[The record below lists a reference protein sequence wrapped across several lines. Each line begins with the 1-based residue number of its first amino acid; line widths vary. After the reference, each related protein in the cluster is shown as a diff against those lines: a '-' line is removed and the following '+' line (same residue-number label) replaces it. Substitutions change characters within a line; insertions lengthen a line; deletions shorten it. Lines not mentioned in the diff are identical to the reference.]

1 MQRMVAW
8 FTENKRS
15 LQTILA
21 AVSMVLILVY
31 TFWHTAALLA
41 SFVTPAPVGWIAAL
55 GIEAAVV
62 ALSLRAGAYKKT
74 LAAALIVSAIAN
86 IERGARESGLAADGL
101 TFASIG
107 NIDWIQAVIGVA
119 ATALLS
125 VLVFRLADIVSHDAQ
140 GGKHDSNAAA
150 SSPGAVA
157 GGTNMAGPARRADA
171 SAGATDAQATLHP
184 AVGASASGSALSS
197 DNAAAVSEW
206 RIVAP
211 VMQPEPEVVQVATN
225 GNGHHATD
233 VSAGVCKRCG
243 QAMRGNAGS
252 HWTWDCPANPDKRKR
267 KGA

>member
-125 VLVFRLADIVSHDAQ
+125 VLVFRLADIVSHDAT
-140 GGKHDSNAAA
+140 DAPAA
-150 SSPGAVA
+150 SEPTAHDA
-157 GGTNMAGPARRADA
+157 PLDDAD
-171 SAGATDAQATLHP
+171 
-184 AVGASASGSALSS
+184 
-197 DNAAAVSEW
+197 W
-206 RIVAP
+206 RIVAEGPAEP
-211 VMQPEPEVVQVATN
+211 VHEAVSVPHVVAPDANHAN
-225 GNGHHATD
+225 GNGHHAQED
-233 VSAGVCKRCG
+233 AKGGVCKKCG
-243 QAMRGNAGS
+243 QAYTGNAGS
-252 HWTWDCPANPDKRKR
+252 HWTWDCPQNPNPRKR

>member
-140 GGKHDSNAAA
+140 GGKHDSNATA

-171 SAGATDAQATLHP
+171 SAGATDAQATRHL
-184 AVGASASGSALSS
+184 AVGASTPGQALSS
-197 DNAAAVSEW
+197 DDAAPAVVHRIALAMVLLQQVVAEPEEEGPERVQHELDRQDDAAA
-206 RIVAP
+206 
-211 VMQPEPEVVQVATN
+211 QQ
-225 GNGHHATD
+225 
-233 VSAGVCKRCG
+233 
-243 QAMRGNAGS
+243 
-252 HWTWDCPANPDKRKR
+252 
-267 KGA
+267 